1 MYACSLY
8 GKSGADVNDVRY
20 ALFWQKE
27 PESSQL
33 PPTKDALSKHT
44 SGANLPG
51 CYLRQEQQNKV
62 NLQNTIIMK
71 LNQERQRMQEA
82 NKQLKIQLKETNQ
95 KVETTKKRLGATEAS
110 VAKLRT
116 DNQKPQQEI
125 EVERNH
131 NKTLSTTDWLKM
143 KR

>member
-1 MYACSLY
+1 M
-8 GKSGADVNDVRY
+8 R
-20 ALFWQKE
+20 
-27 PESSQL
+27 
-33 PPTKDALSKHT
+33 
-44 SGANLPG
+44 
-51 CYLRQEQQNKV
+51 REQQNKV

-125 EVERNH
+125 EVERNY